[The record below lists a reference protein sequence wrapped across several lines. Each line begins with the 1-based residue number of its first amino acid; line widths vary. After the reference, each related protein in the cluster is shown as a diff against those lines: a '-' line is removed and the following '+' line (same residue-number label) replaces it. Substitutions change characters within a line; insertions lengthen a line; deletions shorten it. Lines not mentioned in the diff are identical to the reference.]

1 MSNIRGLYDDAKEED
16 ADDQRRRDANNRY
29 VGGTD
34 GRGGGSGLAV
44 LPNNAEEDD
53 DAEGGASD
61 AIFNIAEHA
70 GRSEAAND
78 DDDSNAGGATTRR
91 TITMYRDGF
100 LVDDGPYRRLDD
112 PANAE
117 FLRYLARG
125 QTPRELLA
133 SVEEG
138 TGPRTGTGNITVGL
152 VDKRKEDY
160 VETFRSFSGG
170 GTTLGTSTTLST
182 AATGGDTAAATGIYD
197 PTAVVP
203 PADAAGPGDTTSIA
217 VRLLDGK
224 RIVLKVRLDGTLA
237 DLAAR
242 IVQQAPIRPS
252 QPFRLV
258 SGFPPT
264 PIPHPPTASIRA
276 AGLQGAQIQLQKA

>member
-1 MSNIRGLYDDAKEED
+1 
-16 ADDQRRRDANNRY
+16 
-29 VGGTD
+29 
-34 GRGGGSGLAV
+34 V
-44 LPNNAEEDD
+44 LPNNAEEDG

-70 GRSEAAND
+70 GRSEPAAD
-78 DDDSNAGGATTRR
+78 DDESGGATTRR

-133 SVEEG
+133 ASSADAAEG
-138 TGPRTGTGNITVGL
+138 TGPRTGNITVGL

-170 GTTLGTSTTLST
+170 GTTLGTSTTPST
-182 AATGGDTAAATGIYD
+182 AASDGDTLAAAATGIYD
-197 PTAVVP
+197 PTSVLP

-224 RIVLKVRLDGTLA
+224 RIVLKVRLDSSLA
-237 DLAAR
+237 DLAAL
-242 IVQQAPIRPS
+242 IVQQAPTRPS

>member
-1 MSNIRGLYDDAKEED
+1 M
-16 ADDQRRRDANNRY
+16 
-29 VGGTD
+29 
-34 GRGGGSGLAV
+34 
-44 LPNNAEEDD
+44 LPNNADEEDD
-53 DAEGGASD
+53 GEEGGASD

-70 GRSEAAND
+70 GRSDSAAD
-78 DDDSNAGGATTRR
+78 DDESGGGATTRR

-133 SVEEG
+133 ASSADAAEG
-138 TGPRTGTGNITVGL
+138 TGPRTGNITVGL
-152 VDKRKEDY
+152 VDKRKENY

-182 AATGGDTAAATGIYD
+182 AASDGDTAAAAATGIYD

-203 PADAAGPGDTTSIA
+203 PADAAGPGDITSLA

-224 RIVLKVRLDGTLA
+224 RIVLKVRLDSSLA
-237 DLAAR
+237 DLAAL
-242 IVQQAPIRPS
+242 IVQQAPTRPS